1 MRWRLRETSANRDF
15 RTRLCAGESKRPF
28 PRSNEIG
35 RPGAESE
42 LIPGRIL
49 CVEDNPDML
58 MLLKDLLE
66 WDGCFVGEAQT
77 LAVARKRL
85 AAEAYDL
92 VLLDLMLPDGDGLDL
107 LSEMR
112 AMDRTKA
119 MPVII
124 LSGRGDDE
132 TIQEGFRRGA
142 QGYLV
147 KTISF
152 DRILESVHAYLGKP
166 SPGNGNRGTL
176 D

>member
-1 MRWRLRETSANRDF
+1 VKVF
-15 RTRLCAGESKRPF
+15 GFPAGAAFHPSRRFAEADTGAPRPATKRPE
-28 PRSNEIG
+28 PEDAAARVS
-35 RPGAESE
+35 
-42 LIPGRIL
+42 GRIL
-49 CVEDNPDML
+49 CVEDNSDML

-77 LAVARKRL
+77 LGVARKRL

-107 LSEMR
+107 LSELR
-112 AMDRTKA
+112 AADRTKA
-119 MPVII
+119 LPVII

-152 DRILESVHAYLGKP
+152 DRILDSVHTYLKRPDSGP
-166 SPGNGNRGTL
+166 GNRGPL